1 MNKLVLLPLLGL
13 AAVTAACTSG
23 NTANLAQT
31 VRPVLAQKVAALDG
45 AGGASVYSGEV
56 RARREADLGFRLPG
70 KIVSRSVD
78 MGAAV
83 KKGQVLARIDP
94 TDTQMNADAARA
106 AASAAKTEF
115 QFASAEFDRYKSL
128 FEKGFVSRTVL
139 DQKTSAL
146 DASRARLEQAE
157 AQANVSHNQIGYTT
171 LVADQDGV
179 ITAVLAEA
187 GQVVAAGQP
196 VVRLARPE
204 EKEVLIAIPESRLA
218 QTKQATAVGVRLWA
232 DPSKVYVGRVRE
244 LAPSADPVT
253 RSFTARISIPNADNA
268 VALGM
273 TANVVF
279 ADAGAATA
287 QPSDSTVL
295 IPLTALSRQGDKAA
309 VWVISAAGQAT
320 LRPVSIKQYR
330 EDGIVVSQGLAP
342 GEIIAVAG
350 VHKLVAGQT
359 VRPVFSDAAHNK
371 TADAGAQNITLV
383 SR

>member
-1 MNKLVLLPLLGL
+1 MHKLILLPLLGL

-23 NTANLAQT
+23 NTADLAQNI
-31 VRPVLAQKVAALDG
+31 RPVLAQKVAALDG
-45 AGGASVYSGEV
+45 AGGTSVYSGEI

-78 MGAAV
+78 MGASV
-83 KKGQVLARIDP
+83 KRGQVLARIDP

-106 AASAAKTEF
+106 ATAAAKTDF
-115 QFASAEFDRYKSL
+115 QFASAEADRYKSL

-139 DQKTSAL
+139 DQKTAAL
-146 DASRARLEQAE
+146 DSARARLDQAE

-204 EKEVLIAIPESRLA
+204 EKEVLISIPESRLA
-218 QTKQATAVGVRLWA
+218 QTRQATFVAIRLWA
-232 DPSKVYVGRVRE
+232 DPSKVYQGRVRE

-253 RSFTARISIPNADNA
+253 RSFAARISIPTADSA

-279 ADAGAATA
+279 ANASGAEQSA
-287 QPSDSTVL
+287 DSTVL
-295 IPLTALSRQGDKAA
+295 IPLTALSRQGDQPA
-309 VWVISAAGQAT
+309 VWVISSAGQAA
-320 LRPVSIKQYR
+320 LRPIQVKQYR
-330 EDGIVVSQGLAP
+330 EDGIVVSQGLTP

-350 VHKLVAGQT
+350 VHKLVPGQT
-359 VRPVFSDAAHNK
+359 VRPIFSDGTTNK
-371 TADAGAQNITLV
+371 TAAASTQGITLV